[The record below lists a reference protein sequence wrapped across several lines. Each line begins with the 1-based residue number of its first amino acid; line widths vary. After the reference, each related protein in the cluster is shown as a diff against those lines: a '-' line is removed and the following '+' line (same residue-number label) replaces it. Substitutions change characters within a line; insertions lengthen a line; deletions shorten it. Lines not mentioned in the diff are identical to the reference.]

1 MTRSCA
7 DARTVRRRLGSV
19 RDANAVRSE
28 SPDVRWRHRGVGRR
42 RPRRS
47 RVGGRRAPFGAARAR
62 PPGQGGG
69 LRGARR
75 SRRRWPRW
83 PTGGARQGRGRGAR
97 SRSAADTSK
106 RKRDSL
112 ARASSAPLDRQG
124 YIGGKLD
131 LDVATLA
138 QLDSLPGVSL
148 LMARRIVLDRMA
160 HGPFVTRDGLRRVSG
175 VGQFFLTR
183 IDSLVT
189 FSGTVRMPSPAD
201 TACAAVEKAADA
213 GPAVTARR
221 PAARRTAAPPRARSR
236 RAGADSWWPDRA
248 AAASR
253 RRATSA
259 RARESPAE

>member
-1 MTRSCA
+1 MQMRSDQKA
-7 DARTVRRRLGSV
+7 LMFVGAIAVLGAGVRVVRASAGDARPTVQPALDRQVKAADS
-19 RDANAVRSE
+19 AA
-28 SPDVRWRHRGVGRR
+28 HAGRAG
-42 RPRRS
+42 
-47 RVGGRRAPFGAARAR
+47 GGR
-62 PPGQGGG
+62 
-69 LRGARR
+69 L
-75 SRRRWPRW
+75 
-83 PTGGARQGRGRGAR
+83 GGARQGRGRASR
-97 SRSAADTSK
+97 SRSVADTSK

-201 TACAAVEKAADA
+201 TA
-213 GPAVTARR
+213 
-221 PAARRTAAPPRARSR
+221 APRSR
-236 RAGADSWWPDRA
+236 KPRTRP
-248 AAASR
+248 
-253 RRATSA
+253 
-259 RARESPAE
+259 PP

>member
-1 MTRSCA
+1 MQMRSDQKA
-7 DARTVRRRLGSV
+7 LMFVGAIAVLGAGVRVVRASAGDARPTVQPALDRQVKAADS
-19 RDANAVRSE
+19 AA
-28 SPDVRWRHRGVGRR
+28 HAGRAG
-42 RPRRS
+42 
-47 RVGGRRAPFGAARAR
+47 GGR
-62 PPGQGGG
+62 
-69 LRGARR
+69 L
-75 SRRRWPRW
+75 
-83 PTGGARQGRGRGAR
+83 GGARQGRGRGAR
-97 SRSAADTSK
+97 SRSVADTSK

-201 TACAAVEKAADA
+201 TA
-213 GPAVTARR
+213 
-221 PAARRTAAPPRARSR
+221 APRSR
-236 RAGADSWWPDRA
+236 KPRTRP
-248 AAASR
+248 
-253 RRATSA
+253 
-259 RARESPAE
+259 PP